1 MKLNKIKLMTIAML
15 LSFSTLLFAAVNI
28 NTATQAELS
37 ELNGVGDAK
46 AAAIIKHR
54 EENGPFKTIDGL
66 TAVGGI
72 GEATLEKNRDN
83 LSVGK
88 QK

>member
-1 MKLNKIKLMTIAML
+1 MTIAVL

-46 AAAIIKHR
+46 AAAIIEHR
-54 EENGPFKTIDGL
+54 EAEGPFKSVDGI
-66 TAVGGI
+66 TAVDGI
-72 GEATLEKNRDN
+72 GDATLEKNRDN
-83 LSVGK
+83 LTVGK
-88 QK
+88 KK